1 MDFFIAQ
8 LKLKKESLGEV
19 SEDDIEFSENE
30 NNQEMADEDKV
41 EIKDVPLQIKFT
53 EKVVKK

>member
-41 EIKDVPLQIKFT
+41 EVKDVPLQIKFT

>member
-1 MDFFIAQ
+1 
-8 LKLKKESLGEV
+8 LGEV

-41 EIKDVPLQIKFT
+41 EVKDVPLQIKFT